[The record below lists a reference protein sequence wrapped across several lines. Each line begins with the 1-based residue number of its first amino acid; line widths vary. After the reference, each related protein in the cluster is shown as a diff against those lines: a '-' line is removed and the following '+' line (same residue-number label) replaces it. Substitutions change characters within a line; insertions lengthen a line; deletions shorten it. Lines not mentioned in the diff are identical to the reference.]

1 MLLISSGVINHI
13 FFCVNSK
20 HIKYKMKIP
29 KEYVLKKTQCKAQTD
44 EKGFLS
50 KLPPLASA
58 ISPQHYSL
66 ACVLNGLKP
75 ICSYTTNAYYFC
87 PTKLIDNVKLQI
99 LASHMNVKTVLISK
113 ENSDSS
119 GYICYINPKYKE
131 NAQLCAYITNMI
143 FKETS
148 PEKQT
153 KMLSFIQAYNYILGF
168 LYGYSKAEIRGY
180 YLQRYLLKSLPPKIK
195 TKMMNYVSNSNFD
208 LDIVSYKTK
217 LERLYTALKKVD
229 NFSDF
234 NTKYKCIIV
243 TAPSIID
250 EIKASK
256 KYKTFVKSHQPKP
269 FKFDYKELKNTYQD
283 EYKTYAPIFAKFEK
297 SLTKK

>member
-1 MLLISSGVINHI
+1 
-13 FFCVNSK
+13 
-20 HIKYKMKIP
+20 MKIP
-29 KEYVLKKTQCKAQTD
+29 KEYILKKSQCKAQTD
-44 EKGFLS
+44 EKGLLS
-50 KLPPLASA
+50 KLPPIASA

-66 ACVLNGLKP
+66 VCVLNGAKP
-75 ICSYTTNAYYFC
+75 ICSYTTNTYHYC
-87 PTKLIDNVKLQI
+87 PNKLIDNVKLQI
-99 LASHMNVKTVLISK
+99 LASHMNVKTILVAK
-113 ENSDSS
+113 ESSDSFA
-119 GYICYINPKYKE
+119 YICYIDPKYKD

-143 FKETS
+143 AKEPS
-148 PEKQT
+148 PERQS
-153 KMLSFIQAYNYILGF
+153 KMLSFNQAYNYILGII
-168 LYGYSKAEIRGY
+168 YGYSEAEIRGY

-195 TKMMNYVSNSNFD
+195 RKMMKYVEDSNFD

-217 LERLYTALKKVD
+217 LERLHTALKKVD

-234 NTKYKCIIV
+234 DTKYKRIV
-243 TAPSIID
+243 GTAQSVID
-250 EIKASK
+250 DIKASR